1 MFRLTDIDRFRCIIR
16 GMTMDTNEELYAAL
30 IKKRD
35 ELRESGKVVG
45 GRRPRVCTDEACVEM
60 VRLRPQKIADFGMI
74 SGIGDTFM
82 ERYAEYSLS
91 LRRFFAVLIDA
102 IELMESL

>member
-1 MFRLTDIDRFRCIIR
+1 MGCIGGAYAPITDRIGDHASSW
-16 GMTMDTNEELYAAL
+16 GMTMDTNEELYTAL

-35 ELRESGKVVG
+35 ELRESGKAAG

-82 ERYAEYSLS
+82 EKYAETFLT
-91 LRRFFAVLIDA
+91 I
-102 IELMESL
+102 IN